1 MSRQKKASEIKVYRI
16 GIIEDDTHK
25 QVWAMKLTL
34 SGLIIA
40 SVVLLF
46 AIAMINYCIVAFTP
60 IRTTIPGYPDAASRN
75 MAVQNALRIDSL
87 ETIITRWDLYSEN
100 LSRIVDGKEPI
111 RLDSL
116 IKSSVKESKGG
127 TDFMKAQDSILRKT
141 VKEAE
146 QFEVAGKPRNLHI
159 EGLHFFTPL
168 KGVVSEAYDPV
179 LHPYVDITA
188 PAGSLV
194 LSVLDGTVVYASWND
209 ETGYV
214 IAIQHSGDILSVY
227 KHNQKLLKKQ
237 GDKVSAGY
245 PISLVGS
252 TGTLSTGDHLHF
264 ELWYKGEAVDPAQY
278 IGF

>member
-25 QVWAMKLTL
+25 QVWARKLTM

-40 SVVLLF
+40 FVVLIF
-46 AIAMINYCIVAFTP
+46 AVTAVIYCLVAFTP
-60 IRTTIPGYPDAASRN
+60 LKTTIPGYPDATTRN
-75 MAVQNALRIDSL
+75 MAVQNALKIDSL
-87 ETIITRWDLYSEN
+87 ETIITRWELYSEN

-116 IKSSVKESKGG
+116 IKSSTAVSEGDS
-127 TDFMKAQDSILRKT
+127 DYMAAQDSILRKT
-141 VKEAE
+141 VRDAE
-146 QFEVAGKPRNLHI
+146 QFEVAGKPRNLQI

-168 KGVVSEAYDPV
+168 KGVVSQAYDPV
-179 LHPYVDITA
+179 IHPYIDITA
-188 PAGSLV
+188 PSGSVV
-194 LSVLDGTVVYASWND
+194 LSVLDGTVVYDGWND

-214 IAIQHSGDILSVY
+214 IAIQHQGDIMSVY

-237 GDKVSAGY
+237 GDKVSAGS
-245 PISLVGS
+245 PVALVGS

-264 ELWYKGEAVDPAQY
+264 ELWHKGEAVDATKY
-278 IGF
+278 ISF